1 MKGSASTKTPPHELG
16 TGAPQ
21 PSFHHACSSD
31 AHGHG
36 DTPRTHC
43 PERGGT
49 RGPAAAIWTVW
60 TAAPL
65 LFLTPLLS
73 TACSA
78 REKPHKDS
86 NGGYE
91 APEVYR
97 GKEERSG

>member
-1 MKGSASTKTPPHELG
+1 MFFRRARTRRHT
-16 TGAPQ
+16 
-21 PSFHHACSSD
+21 
-31 AHGHG
+31 AHSL
-36 DTPRTHC
+36 PRK
-43 PERGGT
+43 RGVT
-49 RGPAAAIWTVW
+49 RGTAATIWTTW
-60 TAAPL
+60 TVAPL